1 DAVALSRQARG
12 LQEALREA
20 QQSAP
25 RPHDPAGSL
34 GGATPALP
42 AEALQERGWAEAA
55 EAAEARL
62 AAAQA
67 AGPPRERGWPE
78 VEDAA
83 APAGQPAR
91 PVGGARRWEEEEP
104 LLAALDAGSAAAAAA
119 GPWAFLP
126 ASPPPGDAEAEA
138 DALLANA
145 TEAPAET
152 STGKPPLE
160 RDPLSSADK
169 AAICGEDAQFECSR
183 VTEILTLGYRLSAF
197 WSVVAWAVAG
207 VLLGTCCCCGLA
219 CGCPHRARCC
229 ARRAC
234 RAPFVP
240 LRPATAG
247 LRPQRAPRP
256 PRGASARGR
265 ARAHRRAGAPRAT
278 AIAEEGPE
286 EKVLRAFFSW
296 LLPDVRNQRGNCS
309 KDVAHDHRWW
319 DRLWASF
326 KASDSMDWPT
336 FDAVIPWDC
345 KMGPQARRIFDIL
358 DDGSGMLTKH
368 SLLSARR
375 HHERTLV
382 VSKPNGLEALRKMLM
397 QRYSGSLMMGWR
409 AVLDPTHR
417 GFTSHAE
424 FVKACKG
431 VGFAGDLK
439 ESWKQLTGGAGRRRR
454 PGSSSPEAQARAV
467 ALWREGVCSSA
478 LFGDLT
484 ARESKILF
492 AALDLDYNKLV
503 DVDAWNFLAVYDTRT
518 AEEAAEDGRGERP
531 DRGAQTSG
539 SLSGSRCGSTA
550 RLQGAPAAGAVSA
563 WHGEGA
569 DGTTSFEFVVVLTRE
584 EHAEYQRRRRERA
597 AEKKAHGRLQG
608 LTGGYPSSPPAA
620 PLEARPVPAS
630 WSLPSPR
637 SPPGSPRASGSPGV
651 AAAAPAAEGRPRP
664 EGGPLSGLLRA
675 M

>member
-1 DAVALSRQARG
+1 M
-12 LQEALREA
+12 
-20 QQSAP
+20 
-25 RPHDPAGSL
+25 
-34 GGATPALP
+34 
-42 AEALQERGWAEAA
+42 
-55 EAAEARL
+55 
-62 AAAQA
+62 
-67 AGPPRERGWPE
+67 
-78 VEDAA
+78 
-83 APAGQPAR
+83 
-91 PVGGARRWEEEEP
+91 
-104 LLAALDAGSAAAAAA
+104 
-119 GPWAFLP
+119 
-126 ASPPPGDAEAEA
+126 
-138 DALLANA
+138 
-145 TEAPAET
+145 
-152 STGKPPLE
+152 
-160 RDPLSSADK
+160 
-169 AAICGEDAQFECSR
+169 
-183 VTEILTLGYRLSAF
+183 
-197 WSVVAWAVAG
+197 
-207 VLLGTCCCCGLA
+207 
-219 CGCPHRARCC
+219 
-229 ARRAC
+229 
-234 RAPFVP
+234 
-240 LRPATAG
+240 
-247 LRPQRAPRP
+247 
-256 PRGASARGR
+256 ASAGD
-265 ARAHRRAGAPRAT
+265 
-278 AIAEEGPE
+278 E

-439 ESWKQLTGGAGRRRR
+439 ESWKQLTGGNPHRMVTLADLDPESDRIVSAFIRGLRRNH
-454 PGSSSPEAQARAV
+454 SSARAGWQE
-467 ALWREGVCSSA
+467 ALRTHGTGGRLRAGEFAA
-478 LFGDLT
+478 LCHELDLT